1 MILSIFSITD
11 ITQKLFLFSKGDVF
25 FEATSQ
31 KDEGKIWHSFILHFN
46 YLMAPFMTFLLNLCL
61 H

>member
-1 MILSIFSITD
+1 MAMILSIFSITD

-31 KDEGKIWHSFILHFN
+31 KDEGKI
-46 YLMAPFMTFLLNLCL
+46 
-61 H
+61 